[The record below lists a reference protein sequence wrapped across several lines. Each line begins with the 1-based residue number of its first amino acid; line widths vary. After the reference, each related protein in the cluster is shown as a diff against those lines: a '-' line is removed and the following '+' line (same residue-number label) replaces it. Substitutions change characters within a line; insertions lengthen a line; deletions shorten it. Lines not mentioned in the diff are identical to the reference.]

1 MCSVELHCFFFTSRR
16 RHTRCALVTGVQTCA
31 LPICLHQSVGSAL
44 KEAFAHP
51 SYNLLTLGFFVC
63 GFHVAF
69 IQIHLPAYITD
80 KGLDAGLAAWA
91 LALVGAANIVGAF
104 GAGLLGVRYSKKYLL
119 SLLYLLRAIAIALF
133 VLLPVSPEIG
143 RAHV

>member
-1 MCSVELHCFFFTSRR
+1 MRISDWSSDVCSSDLSFS
-16 RHTRCALVTGVQTCA
+16 G
-31 LPICLHQSVGSAL
+31 LHQSVGSAL

-69 IQIHLPAYITD
+69 IQTHLPAYITD

-91 LALVGAANIVGAF
+91 LAIVGAANIVGALP
-104 GAGLLGVRYSKKYLL
+104 AGMLGGRYSKKYLL
-119 SLLYLLRAIAIALF
+119 SLLYLARPVVIPIF
-133 VLLPVSPEIG
+133 VLTPIN
-143 RAHV
+143 RARGP